1 MVMFL
6 RPSPGQDVA
15 VQTDFTQPAVKQI
28 SILPSNKI
36 KKENLEVVE
45 NPVPTTVALPLEKPL
60 EISTSLE
67 LESHSSPPEVA
78 TPEPEK
84 DQMASTKLSIAL
96 SPPALPTEVEL
107 DPEPELDPETEPSSK
122 ADVWTKVKLPW
133 FAGCEYRCK
142 ICGILYFYNQATLL
156 TNSPLLN
163 SVLMNAFIDLI
174 LLSRSYIQSNSVIT
188 NGSASAIFVYYNRV
202 NLCTKITNLALKF
215 VSYNRIKYFR

>member
-45 NPVPTTVALPLEKPL
+45 NPVPTTVTLQLEKPL

-96 SPPALPTEVEL
+96 SPPALSTEVE
-107 DPEPELDPETEPSSK
+107 PELEPETEPSSK

-163 SVLMNAFIDLI
+163 NVLMNAFIDLI
-174 LLSRSYIQSNSVIT
+174 LFSRSYIQSNSVIT
-188 NGSASAIFVYYNRV
+188 NGSASAIYVYYNRV
-202 NLCTKITNLALKF
+202 NLCTKITNLAFKF
-215 VSYNRIKYFR
+215 VPYKRIKYFR